1 MRKVILASHGSLAE
15 GMYSAVKM
23 IMVNCENISAYGLD
37 TYGNPSDIYEIVRDE
52 IIQHPEDE
60 YIILCDINGGSVH
73 SHLMQ
78 LCTNKN
84 VYLIVGLTLGMVLE
98 ISFSSADLG
107 IRNVLRKAI
116 TSSIENTLLY
126 DADSVKKEIEK
137 GLEDDALW

>member
-84 VYLIVGLTLGMVLE
+84 VYLIVGMTLGMVLE
-98 ISFSSADLG
+98 
-107 IRNVLRKAI
+107 LRKAI